1 MTASWLKQ
9 MGWDVAIMT
18 NKEAG
23 GDIASGPHKPAIQ
36 GFDSSKAVRISPKDL
51 NERISTGSSNVVDL
65 NWSRGYYEGHIPGAW
80 YAIRARLDA
89 DLGQLPPAEAL
100 VFTSPDGTL
109 AAVAAADRSAA
120 DGSVMALE
128 GGTDAW
134 VAAGLPLETGA
145 SNMASAAEDIR
156 LKAREQDGEI
166 EAAMRAYLR
175 ENKDGVFGEPLAQCR
190 EGFIIQIAPQVE
202 IRDAGAKAGM

>member
-1 MTASWLKQ
+1 M
-9 MGWDVAIMT
+9 
-18 NKEAG
+18 
-23 GDIASGPHKPAIQ
+23 
-36 GFDSSKAVRISPKDL
+36 RISPQDL
-51 NERISTGSSNVVDL
+51 NERISARSVNVVDL
-65 NWSRGYYEGHIPGAW
+65 NWSRGYYDGHIPGAW

-89 DLGQLPPAEAL
+89 DLGQLPSAEAL

-134 VAAGLPLETGA
+134 VAAGLPLENGA

-166 EAAMRAYLR
+166 EAAMRAYLAW
-175 ENKDGVFGEPLAQCR
+175 EIELVNDMAKDDDHRFNV
-190 EGFIIQIAPQVE
+190 IAPPT
-202 IRDAGAKAGM
+202 

>member
-1 MTASWLKQ
+1 MIVGIGQGGT
-9 MGWDVAIMT
+9 VALALT
-18 NKEAG
+18 RPRVVEAALAVSTVQPDEVKELR
-23 GDIASGPHKPAIQ
+23 P
-36 GFDSSKAVRISPKDL
+36 
-51 NERISTGSSNVVDL
+51 
-65 NWSRGYYEGHIPGAW
+65 AW

-89 DLGQLPPAEAL
+89 DLGQLPSAEAL

-156 LKAREQDGEI
+156 LRAREQDGEI
-166 EAAMRAYLR
+166 EAAMRAYLAW
-175 ENKDGVFGEPLAQCR
+175 EIELVNDMAKDDDHRFNV
-190 EGFIIQIAPQVE
+190 IAPPT
-202 IRDAGAKAGM
+202 